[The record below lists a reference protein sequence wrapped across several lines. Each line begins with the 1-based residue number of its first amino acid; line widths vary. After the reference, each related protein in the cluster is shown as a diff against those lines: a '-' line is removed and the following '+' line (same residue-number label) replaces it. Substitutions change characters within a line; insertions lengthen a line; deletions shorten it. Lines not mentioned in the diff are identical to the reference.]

1 MWETWVWSL
10 GWDNSLKKEMDT
22 HSSILSWRI
31 LWTEESGGLE
41 SIRSQR
47 VGHEW
52 VTNTFTWT
60 FFRIG
65 MKINILI
72 CWHIQYNSL
81 IASSFRIRNSSAR
94 IPSPPLAL
102 FIVMLPKVHLTSC
115 SRMSGSRWMTTP
127 TWLSNTDLLC
137 ILATSSQSLLLL
149 LGPYSFYPLLCPSFH
164 EMVHDASNFLE
175 EILTFPILL
184 FSSIWIVHLRRP
196 SLSSSY
202 SLEVCI
208 GYVVVLITQL
218 CLILATPWTVT
229 HQAPLSM
236 EFSRQEYWSGLPFPS
251 PGDLPDPG
259 IEGVSCIAG

>member
-10 GWDNSLKKEMDT
+10 GWDDPLEKEMDT
-22 HSSILSWRI
+22 HFSILSQRI

-47 VGHEW
+47 VGHDW

-65 MKINILI
+65 MKINIFQSCGHCWVFQI

-115 SRMSGSRWMTTP
+115 SRMSSSRWMTMP
-127 TWLSNTDLLC
+127 TRLSKSLRPFLYR
-137 ILATSSQSLLLL
+137 SSVYYCHLFLISSAPVRSL
-149 LGPYSFYPLLCPSFH
+149 
-164 EMVHDASNFLE
+164 
-175 EILTFPILL
+175 
-184 FSSIWIVHLRRP
+184 
-196 SLSSSY
+196 
-202 SLEVCI
+202 
-208 GYVVVLITQL
+208 
-218 CLILATPWTVT
+218 
-229 HQAPLSM
+229 
-236 EFSRQEYWSGLPFPS
+236 
-251 PGDLPDPG
+251 
-259 IEGVSCIAG
+259 